1 MAEGKEELLGKA
13 RANLRIE
20 QLRKLLGSW
29 EQRRDELYDEIAFR
43 KGQVE
48 LLEEFIK
55 SAFEH
60 ILDVNKEEQAKEK
73 IRLDTRVEELTKRH
87 EEEEEKKRQDH
98 EEEEE
103 KKRQEIAKKVFEEKQ
118 KNRKPRRKR
127 PEEKAVDVLKRKTE
141 AKTKKGK

>member
-1 MAEGKEELLGKA
+1 MVEEKEGLLGKA
-13 RANLRIE
+13 RANLRNE

-48 LLEEFIK
+48 LIEEFIK

-60 ILDVNKEEQAKEK
+60 ILDVHKEEQAKEEER
-73 IRLDTRVEELTKRH
+73 INARVEELTKKH
-87 EEEEEKKRQDH
+87 ED
-98 EEEEE
+98 EEE
-103 KKRQEIAKKVFEEKQ
+103 KKRQEAAKKVFEEKQ

-127 PEEKAVDVLKRKTE
+127 PEEKAVDVLKRKAE
-141 AKTKKGK
+141 AKDKKGK